1 MILSHDTT
9 VFTTDPRVEVLR
21 FIVVDAA
28 SVGGVSVVLVIDGGF
43 EDPRGGVPKLTNNI
57 RYATGHLLLH
67 SLIG

>member
-21 FIVVDAA
+21 FMVINAA

-43 EDPRGGVPKLTNNI
+43 EDPLSRHHGPQSCGEYIV
-57 RYATGHLLLH
+57 ATTVH
-67 SLIG
+67 S

>member
-21 FIVVDAA
+21 FMVIDGA

-43 EDPRGGVPKLTNNI
+43 EDPLSRQPSCGEYI
-57 RYATGHLLLH
+57 EATTVH
-67 SLIG
+67 S